1 MQPDPGIGVER
12 AASGVRAGT
21 TVMARSHLLAGGL
34 TLVAFLISGAYMG
47 AHDPPVASLEPGLHV
62 MFTSRHIYIL
72 AAALMNL
79 LLGAYLR
86 PTSTR
91 AARAVQWVGSLLL
104 LLAAG
109 LLLAA
114 FVVEPVAGRYR
125 TAVSAFGLYSL
136 FAGSLL
142 HVAVALRTRP
152 S

>member
-1 MQPDPGIGVER
+1 V
-12 AASGVRAGT
+12 ST
-21 TVMARSHLLAGGL
+21 TVLARSHLLVGAV
-34 TLVAFLISGAYMG
+34 TLVAFLISGAYMRG
-47 AHDPPVASLEPGLHV
+47 HDPPLAVLEPGPHL

-79 LLGAYLR
+79 VLGAYLR
-86 PTSTR
+86 PTATR
-91 AARAVQWVGSLLL
+91 AARAVQWAGSLLL

-125 TAVSAFGLYSL
+125 TPVSAYGLYSL

-142 HVAVALRTRP
+142 HVGAALRTRAK
-152 S
+152 